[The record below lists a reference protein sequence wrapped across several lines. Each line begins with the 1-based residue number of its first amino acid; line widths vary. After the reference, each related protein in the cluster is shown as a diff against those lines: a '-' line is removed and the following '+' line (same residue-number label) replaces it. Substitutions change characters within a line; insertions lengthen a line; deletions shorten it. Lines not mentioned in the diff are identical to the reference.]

1 MLEVNQIHTYYGTSH
16 ILFDVSLNIQEGE
29 IVYCLGRNGAGKTT
43 TIRSV
48 MGLTPPRAG
57 SIKLK
62 GEEIVG
68 RAPFQIARRGVGY
81 IPSGRRIYPTL
92 TVRENLIV
100 AMKPPVGE
108 GAPWTVERVYDMFPA
123 LKPLDTHKGRMLSGG
138 ELQMLAIA
146 RTLMGNPE
154 LLLMDEPSEGLS
166 PLVLKGLGEQIQKL
180 TTEGITVFITEQ
192 NVKFALELS
201 SRGYIID
208 NGRIVYEGT
217 VDELQANEEIKSR
230 YLAL

>member
-16 ILFDVSLNIQEGE
+16 ILVDVSLNIQEGE

-43 TIRSV
+43 TIRSI

-57 SIKLK
+57 SIKLR
-62 GEEIVG
+62 GEEIAG
-68 RAPFQIARRGVGY
+68 KAAFEIARRGVGY

-92 TVRENLIV
+92 TVRENLVV
-100 AMKPPVGE
+100 AMKPPIGE
-108 GAPWTVERVYDMFPA
+108 ETPWTVERVYDMFPA
-123 LKPLDTHKGRMLSGG
+123 LKPLDTHRGRMLSGG

-166 PLVLKGLGEQIQKL
+166 PLVLKGLGERIQQL
-180 TTEGITVFITEQ
+180 STEGITVFITEQ
-192 NVKFALELS
+192 NVNFALGLS

-217 VDELQANEEIKSR
+217 VDDLQANEEIKSK